1 MEKIAVVESAF
12 EKVKVFADYTNS
24 KRKREIVRILDPN
37 GTSGAPVV
45 RDGVLFRSGEQ
56 NDREYWASFVHAC
69 VDIHAGTPEFT
80 AHHEK
85 CFKMLLE
92 ECRHDEELIKERI
105 LSNPNRWRIDNQSN
119 IEHWLAGFIMVT
131 ESVGKYIP
139 MNYGWNQWLLEGAEW
154 NEPDWRKSPTSIS
167 VYNMLY
173 EDGWSMDD
181 DKLAKA
187 REIINWALGCDVF
200 FPEENIPCRTM
211 RIKTILESDAFV
223 SDSMVDMLSFL
234 PVAYANRITE

>member
-1 MEKIAVVESAF
+1 MEKIVVVESAF

-24 KRKREIVRILDPN
+24 KRKREIVRIIGPD

-45 RDGVLFRSGEQ
+45 RDGVLCEQ
-56 NDREYWASFVHAC
+56 NGREYWASYVHAC

-80 AHHEK
+80 VHNEER
-85 CFKMLLE
+85 FKMLLA
-92 ECRHDEELIKERI
+92 ECQRDEDLIKERI
-105 LSNPNRWRIDNQSN
+105 LSNPNCWRVADQSN
-119 IEHWLAGFIMVT
+119 IEYWLAGCLMVI

-139 MNYGWNQWLLEGAEW
+139 MDYGWNQWLLEGAEW

-173 EDGWSMDD
+173 DDELALDD

-187 REIINWALGCDVF
+187 REIINWALGCDVY

-223 SDSMVDMLSFL
+223 SDSMVDMISFL
-234 PVAYANRITE
+234 PAAYANRNK